1 MSDLPMA
8 GGNRRVD
15 QVPTADFT
23 EGLGSLDT

>member
-1 MSDLPMA
+1 MSDLPKA

-15 QVPTADFT
+15 QGPTADST